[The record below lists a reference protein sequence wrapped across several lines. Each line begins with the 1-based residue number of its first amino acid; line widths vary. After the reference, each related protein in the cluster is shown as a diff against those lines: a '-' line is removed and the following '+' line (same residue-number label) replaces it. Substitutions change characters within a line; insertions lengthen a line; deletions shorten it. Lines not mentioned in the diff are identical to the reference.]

1 MNEWLRFLPLLSL
14 GLIALIQGES
24 LLCDALWWAWDG
36 AARLERVGATLRRC
50 AGQVDLN
57 FGATQTLGQATE
69 SESESGSGS
78 EFECEEEKEDAKSS
92 CLQGYAI

>member
-36 AARLERVGATLRRC
+36 AARLERVGKNGL
-50 AGQVDLN
+50 GQVDLN